1 MQTQILEGRTS
12 LRRAGWLLSLAVA
25 AALPGCAS
33 FKGIG
38 SEQHITAT
46 SATQDARSLPA
57 EHGHWPAADWANQF
71 GDHQLGELIA
81 EALRNSPTLDQA
93 RARIAAAGAYVE
105 TARAATEV
113 KVNADASITRQQYT
127 SNALV
132 PPPYAGSF
140 RTENKAV
147 VSASY
152 ELDVWGKNSENL
164 QASLSKL
171 RISEAEQEKVKLT
184 LSTAIARSYNEL
196 ARLYALRELAGD
208 DIAQRRQ
215 MRSLNAQ
222 RVGLGLDTAIEQRNV
237 ERGLASGQASLT
249 ALDGRIL
256 DVRYQL
262 AALLGAGPDRGLLI
276 TRPALGA
283 GDVVALPDNL
293 PADLVAR
300 RPDIVMARWSVDAST
315 HDVKVAKADFYPDIN
330 LGAALGLDAFGFGR
344 FLNASSRTVSA
355 GPAVHLPIFDGGALR
370 AQLKERYADFDYAVA
385 SYNQTLV
392 GALSEVATDV
402 ARVRSTD
409 AQLLDTQAADDA
421 AQHAWLL
428 AASQY
433 KAGLATRIGVI
444 QARLAVI
451 ANEEALTNLRMNRR
465 DQQIALAAAL
475 GGGFVDGS
483 DAAHQAASI
492 VVTDPSLHT
501 AQAAHTEPA
510 ATQAASH

>member
-1 MQTQILEGRTS
+1 MQTQILEGRRA
-12 LRRAGWLLSLAVA
+12 RRRTGWLLSLAVA
-25 AALPGCAS
+25 AALPGCAN
-33 FKGIG
+33 FHGIG
-38 SEQHITAT
+38 SDQHITAT

-93 RARIAAAGAYVE
+93 SARIAAAGAYVE

-132 PPPYAGSF
+132 PPLTTALFSVRNEPAYGGG
-140 RTENKAV
+140 T
-147 VSASY
+147 SAL
-152 ELDVWGKNSENL
+152 EVNVWGKNSENL

-196 ARLYALRELAGD
+196 ARLYALRELSGD

-370 AQLKERYADFDYAVA
+370 
-385 SYNQTLV
+385 
-392 GALSEVATDV
+392 
-402 ARVRSTD
+402 
-409 AQLLDTQAADDA
+409 
-421 AQHAWLL
+421 
-428 AASQY
+428 
-433 KAGLATRIGVI
+433 
-444 QARLAVI
+444 
-451 ANEEALTNLRMNRR
+451 
-465 DQQIALAAAL
+465 
-475 GGGFVDGS
+475 
-483 DAAHQAASI
+483 
-492 VVTDPSLHT
+492 
-501 AQAAHTEPA
+501 
-510 ATQAASH
+510 

>member
-57 EHGHWPAADWANQF
+57 EHGHWPAADWAKQF

-249 ALDGRIL
+249 ATSSRCPTIC
-256 DVRYQL
+256 RPTWWR
-262 AALLGAGPDRGLLI
+262 AAPTSSWRGGASTPAPTTSRWPRPTSTRTSTSARHSASMPSASGASSTRPAAPSAPVPPCTCRSSTAARCAPSSRNAMPISTTPSPAI
-276 TRPALGA
+276 TRPWW
-283 GDVVALPDNL
+283 
-293 PADLVAR
+293 AR
-300 RPDIVMARWSVDAST
+300 CP
-315 HDVKVAKADFYPDIN
+315 K
-330 LGAALGLDAFGFGR
+330 
-344 FLNASSRTVSA
+344 
-355 GPAVHLPIFDGGALR
+355 
-370 AQLKERYADFDYAVA
+370 
-385 SYNQTLV
+385 
-392 GALSEVATDV
+392 
-402 ARVRSTD
+402 
-409 AQLLDTQAADDA
+409 
-421 AQHAWLL
+421 
-428 AASQY
+428 
-433 KAGLATRIGVI
+433 
-444 QARLAVI
+444 
-451 ANEEALTNLRMNRR
+451 
-465 DQQIALAAAL
+465 
-475 GGGFVDGS
+475 
-483 DAAHQAASI
+483 
-492 VVTDPSLHT
+492 
-501 AQAAHTEPA
+501 
-510 ATQAASH
+510 